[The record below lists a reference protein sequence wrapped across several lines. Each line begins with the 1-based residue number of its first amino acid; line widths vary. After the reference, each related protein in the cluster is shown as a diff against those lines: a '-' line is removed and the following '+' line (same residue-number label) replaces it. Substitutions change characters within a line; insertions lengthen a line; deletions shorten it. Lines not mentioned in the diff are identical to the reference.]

1 MSWSRRVRQFYQA
14 SLRQLLATFPTRT
27 SAFRGRRSS
36 EDSEMSIHA
45 ACLLLWREILY
56 ALAKPT
62 ELLGRLL
69 PRWARALVNV
79 LFFGWQRTIT
89 LRRCRTDILL
99 TSIERDGMRQGF
111 DLLLIHSVLRLGP
124 SQPARLVKASQ

>member
-1 MSWSRRVRQFYQA
+1 M
-14 SLRQLLATFPTRT
+14 
-27 SAFRGRRSS
+27 
-36 EDSEMSIHA
+36 HA
-45 ACLLLWREILY
+45 AYLLLRREVFD

-62 ELLGRLL
+62 EGRSLVRL
-69 PRWARALVNV
+69 AGALVDFV
-79 LFFGWQRTIT
+79 HYMLFFGWQRTIT

-124 SQPARLVKASQ
+124 FQPARLVKASQ

>member
-1 MSWSRRVRQFYQA
+1 M
-14 SLRQLLATFPTRT
+14 LA
-27 SAFRGRRSS
+27 
-36 EDSEMSIHA
+36 
-45 ACLLLWREILY
+45 
-56 ALAKPT
+56 
-62 ELLGRLL
+62 
-69 PRWARALVNV
+69 RWAGALVDFLPYM

-124 SQPARLVKASQ
+124 FQPARLVKASQ

>member
-1 MSWSRRVRQFYQA
+1 M
-14 SLRQLLATFPTRT
+14 
-27 SAFRGRRSS
+27 
-36 EDSEMSIHA
+36 
-45 ACLLLWREILY
+45 
-56 ALAKPT
+56 
-62 ELLGRLL
+62 
-69 PRWARALVNV
+69 

-124 SQPARLVKASQ
+124 FQGPGS